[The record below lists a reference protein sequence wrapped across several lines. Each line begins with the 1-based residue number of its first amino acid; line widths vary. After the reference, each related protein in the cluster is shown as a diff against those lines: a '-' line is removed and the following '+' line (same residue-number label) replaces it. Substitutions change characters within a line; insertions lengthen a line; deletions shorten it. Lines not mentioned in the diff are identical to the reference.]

1 MSVEAA
7 IFQTLSAWQ
16 ALAGVVIS
24 ADRVEETDAPPY
36 VIFQKITGVRVHSLL
51 GDSGLANPHFQ
62 IDVYADTRAG
72 AIVLRD
78 EVRKAM
84 LANPDLGAVHIAE
97 GATYES
103 DTKLFRERT
112 DFSLWFYD

>member
-1 MSVEAA
+1 MSVEAT
-7 IFQTLSAWQ
+7 IFQTLTSWP
-16 ALAGVVIS
+16 ALAGIVIS

-36 VIFQKITGVRVHSLL
+36 IVFQKITGVRINSLQ

-62 IDVYADTRAG
+62 FDVYADTRAG

-84 LANPDLGAVHIAE
+84 LANPVLGAVHIGE
-97 GATYES
+97 GATFEP

>member
-7 IFQTLSAWQ
+7 IFQTLSAWP

-36 VIFQKITGVRVHSLL
+36 VIFQKITGVRVHSLQ

-62 IDVYADTRAG
+62 IDVYADTRAA

-97 GATYES
+97 GAAYEP

>member
-1 MSVEAA
+1 MSVEVT
-7 IFQTLSAWQ
+7 IFQTLNAWS
-16 ALAGVVIS
+16 ALAGVVIT
-24 ADRVEETDAPPY
+24 ADRVEEIDAPPY
-36 VIFQKITGVRVHSLL
+36 VIFQKVTGVRVHSLQ

-62 IDVYADTRAG
+62 IDVYAETRAA

-97 GATYES
+97 GAAYEP
-103 DTKLFRERT
+103 DTKLFRERI